1 MMTLIRGRCM
11 IRREFIR
18 LLSGAAVAW
27 PAPVLAQKSA
37 TPVVGYLSSKGEASE
52 QDILS
57 GIRKGLA
64 QQGLAEGRD
73 LSFEFGWSGGDYDRL
88 PKLAASLVAHNVDV
102 IMTSGLP
109 ATLAA
114 KAVTS
119 KIPIVFRLG
128 VDPVQF
134 KLAASFDRP
143 GGNLTGVTMMFDA
156 LTPKKL
162 QLLHELVADASIGL
176 LVNPKNPNAASHKEH
191 AETAA
196 KALGIRLT
204 FLSAAG
210 VSEFGAAFERGRN
223 AKLGAILVGDDP
235 LFDNEGQRL
244 VEAAN
249 RSKIPTMYHVRN
261 FVVSGGLLSYGPS
274 FEEMST
280 QAGIYIGRALKG
292 EKPAVLPIVQPTKFE
307 LVINRKTAK
316 AIGIEIPSKLLFTAD
331 EVIE

>member
-1 MMTLIRGRCM
+1 MK
-11 IRREFIR
+11 RRAFIQ

-27 PAPVLAQKSA
+27 PAQANAQKG
-37 TPVVGYLSSKGEASE
+37 VVPTIGYLSSKGEISE
-52 QDILS
+52 ADILS
-57 GIRKGLA
+57 GIRNGLA
-64 QQGLAEGRD
+64 QQGFLEGRSF
-73 LSFEFGWSGGDYDRL
+73 SFEFRWSEGDYDRL
-88 PKLAASLVAHNVDV
+88 PRLAASLVAQNVNV
-102 IMTSGLP
+102 IVTSGLP
-109 ATLAA
+109 AALAA
-114 KAVTS
+114 KGATA

-128 VDPVQF
+128 VDPVEY

-143 GGNLTGVTMMFDA
+143 GGNLSGVTMMFDP

-162 QLLHELVADASIGL
+162 QLLHELVSDASIGL
-176 LVNPKNPNAASHKEH
+176 LVNPRNPNAASHKEH

-204 FLSAAG
+204 VLSAASA
-210 VSEFGAAFERGRN
+210 VEFGAAFERGRQS
-223 AKLGAILVGDDP
+223 KLGAILVGDDP
-235 LFDNEGQRL
+235 LFDNEGRRL

-274 FEEMST
+274 FEEMSM
-280 QAGIYIGRALKG
+280 QAGVYAGRVLKG
-292 EKPAVLPIVQPTKFE
+292 EKPADLPIVQPTKFE